1 MSLIQKWL
9 LAGAAVALFNLLL
22 LIAFGDN
29 GLVELSRLR
38 DRQQTLAEQNQS
50 LARENV
56 DLHRTISRLK
66 TDPVYIESV
75 ARNELGMV
83 GKDDVILM
91 RAGGKGQNQSYGQ

>member
-1 MSLIQKWL
+1 VIQKWL
-9 LAGAAVALFNLLL
+9 LAGAAVALFNLVL
-22 LIAFGDN
+22 LIVFGDN
-29 GLVELSRLR
+29 GLVELSHLR
-38 DRQQTLAEQNQS
+38 DRQQALVEQNET

-91 RAGGKGQNQSYGQ
+91 RAGGKGQGQSYGQQ

>member
-9 LAGAAVALFNLLL
+9 LAGAGAALFNLML
-22 LIAFGDN
+22 LIVFGDN
-29 GLVELSRLR
+29 GLIELSRLR
-38 DRQQTLAEQNQS
+38 DRQNHLAQQNQT

-56 DLHRTISRLK
+56 DLHRTISRLR

-83 GKDDVILM
+83 GKDDLILM
-91 RAGGKGQNQSYGQ
+91 RVEKSEKASYGQQ